1 MGKREKGLYFS
12 DLDLVKNELDRKLS
26 GVVLKW
32 QNLRH
37 ISLSAAVAT
46 FGFPAGLRVLV
57 VDDDPTCLKTIE
69 KLLWRCQ
76 YNVTT
81 CPRAETALSM
91 LRERRG
97 DFDLI
102 LSDVHMPDMD
112 GFKLL
117 ELIGLEMDLPVI
129 MISGDDGKDV
139 VMKGVIHG
147 AVDYILKPVRFEAV
161 KIIWQHV
168 VRKYQQ
174 NEKGLERVRGER
186 MKMMKLKKWISR
198 KIRHRHK
205 EARVV
210 WSADLH
216 QKFVSAVNELGVDK
230 AVPEKILEL
239 MGVPDI
245 TRENVASHLQKYR
258 MYLKRLSETEDQN
271 TLGMQLSGATNSTY
285 ASISSVDRFCH
296 RGLTVPRRHPLQNQM
311 NLQAGVRQ
319 LAATGTGISLL
330 DRINLFDS
338 NAQISNASKFVPGQ
352 QLINNGQMNTFSRSS
367 ANMESRQSQQMLQ
380 TYSNIGLQARQGT
393 SGFLNSFPVNT
404 GSTFSL
410 STSSVYPRNSII
422 PMAQQGRQFDQ
433 FLQQNNLTAE
443 MSTTGQIMNGVA
455 GELDQNR
462 LYSNIGQQILG
473 NGAAIGNRG
482 TSQPDTLLASSYGST
497 PQTLYPFVGDNY
509 TNPSTGNSFPNVSSM
524 ATQNISPGGT
534 FGEPVPSRSGIDS
547 LDQLIGL
554 KGVENF
560 TPSYCRNTGIVTK
573 KDVPTRTEPGCSKT
587 GGIVQ
592 CNNSV
597 TVPNPAGVT
606 SNSTTNEVPN
616 VLSDQQEG
624 NGVVD
629 PDFNCDTFYIE
640 DILNYPS
647 SSPMWLMEH

>member
-1 MGKREKGLYFS
+1 MESDREAALVLTPAPPS
-12 DLDLVKNELDRKLS
+12 LPLD
-26 GVVLKW
+26 
-32 QNLRH
+32 
-37 ISLSAAVAT
+37 
-46 FGFPAGLRVLV
+46 FPAGLRVLV

-97 DFDLI
+97 GFDLI

-174 NEKGLERVRGER
+174 NEKGLERVRCVEE
-186 MKMMKLKKWISR
+186 KKLDEYGDNPSSENDEIWKNGKRRKDENDEVEEVDQQEDPSSQKKP
-198 KIRHRHK
+198 
-205 EARVV
+205 RVV

-230 AVPEKILEL
+230 AVPKKILEL

-285 ASISSVDRFCH
+285 ATISSVDRFCH

-422 PMAQQGRQFDQ
+422 PMAQQGRRFDQ

-497 PQTLYPFVGDNY
+497 PQTLYPFVG
-509 TNPSTGNSFPNVSSM
+509 T
-524 ATQNISPGGT
+524 I
-534 FGEPVPSRSGIDS
+534 
-547 LDQLIGL
+547 
-554 KGVENF
+554 
-560 TPSYCRNTGIVTK
+560 TPIHQ
-573 KDVPTRTEPGCSKT
+573 PE
-587 GGIVQ
+587 
-592 CNNSV
+592 
-597 TVPNPAGVT
+597 
-606 SNSTTNEVPN
+606 
-616 VLSDQQEG
+616 
-624 NGVVD
+624 
-629 PDFNCDTFYIE
+629 
-640 DILNYPS
+640 ILF
-647 SSPMWLMEH
+647 LM

>member
-1 MGKREKGLYFS
+1 MESDREAALVLTPAPPS
-12 DLDLVKNELDRKLS
+12 LPLD
-26 GVVLKW
+26 
-32 QNLRH
+32 
-37 ISLSAAVAT
+37 
-46 FGFPAGLRVLV
+46 FPAGLRVLV

-97 DFDLI
+97 GFDLI

-174 NEKGLERVRGER
+174 NEKGLERVRCVEE
-186 MKMMKLKKWISR
+186 KKLDEYGDNPSSENDEIWKNGKRRKDENDEVEEVDQQEDPSSQKKP
-198 KIRHRHK
+198 
-205 EARVV
+205 RVV

-230 AVPEKILEL
+230 AVPKKILEL

-271 TLGMQLSGATNSTY
+271 TLGMQLS
-285 ASISSVDRFCH
+285 
-296 RGLTVPRRHPLQNQM
+296 
-311 NLQAGVRQ
+311 
-319 LAATGTGISLL
+319 
-330 DRINLFDS
+330 
-338 NAQISNASKFVPGQ
+338 GQ

-422 PMAQQGRQFDQ
+422 PMAQQGRRFDQ